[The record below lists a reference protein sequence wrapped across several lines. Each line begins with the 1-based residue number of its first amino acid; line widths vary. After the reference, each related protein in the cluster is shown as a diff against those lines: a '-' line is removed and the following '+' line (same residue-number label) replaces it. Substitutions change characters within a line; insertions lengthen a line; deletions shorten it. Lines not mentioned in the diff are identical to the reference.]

1 MARARPLTVSISL
14 LLSLFCILNTADC
27 ASWRTNGGYIHLLWQ
42 HHQSSAI
49 APLNVMTLRKKRA
62 RGGSRL
68 VVMNVSQSVWSLYLT
83 SQSAQFLLCRVL
95 RQRYVRTAPSRSVV
109 TVGFFCEGLDG
120 WHKCPLVMPWGL
132 RPRVLKGL
140 ILIHA
145 GTILDFYDW
154 SEPVKMK
161 VSDVCSDSKNGTFW
175 QGWERKQIQTHQAKR
190 HQGNTKKLVWT
201 GACLL
206 SIKTLAARANFK
218 GALLQLYMSKC
229 FVFFYKGSTV
239 PFQVWKNYS
248 NYASSGLETKNL
260 QKKAT
265 CDGLEV

>member
-1 MARARPLTVSISL
+1 M
-14 LLSLFCILNTADC
+14 
-27 ASWRTNGGYIHLLWQ
+27 
-42 HHQSSAI
+42 
-49 APLNVMTLRKKRA
+49 
-62 RGGSRL
+62 
-68 VVMNVSQSVWSLYLT
+68 
-83 SQSAQFLLCRVL
+83 
-95 RQRYVRTAPSRSVV
+95 RS
-109 TVGFFCEGLDG
+109 
-120 WHKCPLVMPWGL
+120 KA
-132 RPRVLKGL
+132 RVLKGL

-229 FVFFYKGSTV
+229 FFFFLQRLDCTFSSLKKLLKLCQLGPGDQKSSEESHVWWTRGLKFEHFGVYRASVSGSWAERLFLRCTFQLFLSKKPRLLWVPLWPYITKQLGV
-239 PFQVWKNYS
+239 PFNSHFSCEQQNEARS
-248 NYASSGLETKNL
+248 
-260 QKKAT
+260 
-265 CDGLEV
+265 

>member
-1 MARARPLTVSISL
+1 M
-14 LLSLFCILNTADC
+14 
-27 ASWRTNGGYIHLLWQ
+27 
-42 HHQSSAI
+42 
-49 APLNVMTLRKKRA
+49 
-62 RGGSRL
+62 
-68 VVMNVSQSVWSLYLT
+68 
-83 SQSAQFLLCRVL
+83 
-95 RQRYVRTAPSRSVV
+95 RS
-109 TVGFFCEGLDG
+109 
-120 WHKCPLVMPWGL
+120 KA
-132 RPRVLKGL
+132 RVLKGL

-229 FVFFYKGSTV
+229 FFFFLQRLDCTFSSLKKLLKLCQLGPGDQKSSEESHVWWTRGLKFEHVGVYQAGECERGCSVPVFLDLGPNVSSSASHFDCS
-239 PFQVWKNYS
+239 FLKNPVSCESHY
-248 NYASSGLETKNL
+248 GLTLLNSWVSPLIRIFHANNKMRHAVSLIRCLLVKSQE
-260 QKKAT
+260 QF
-265 CDGLEV
+265 DGFLYLLSCWV